1 MKKIIKITIFTLAL
15 VANVPLNCVTASA
28 AEDYEIYY
36 YDVKKAGDYVL
47 NYCDAEHDDYGL
59 PKRRMK
65 KSNNVFITL
74 DSDCTNFVSQALYYG
89 GYPMKGTPPLK
100 KSFPA
105 TTPNA
110 PNVKLT
116 TLDWYYYKFINSNT
130 GAETYEW
137 TSTWSLVDGIRNLS
151 FFPNG
156 IDDYF
161 SKSYLDD
168 TETYPGYKVD
178 PICNCSK
185 NLSYKDV
192 VELSTI
198 TDEEAK
204 KSGKHKIHRGD
215 ILQLKD
221 DKNPAAGY
229 EHSCFI
235 WCTEPEIRVSSHT
248 SNYLAKPLKDI
259 EYDFNGE
266 PRGRTY
272 RIIHTTDHAMNK
284 NPW

>member
-1 MKKIIKITIFTLAL
+1 M
-15 VANVPLNCVTASA
+15 
-28 AEDYEIYY
+28 
-36 YDVKKAGDYVL
+36 
-47 NYCDAEHDDYGL
+47 
-59 PKRRMK
+59 
-65 KSNNVFITL
+65 FITL

-89 GYPMKGTPPLK
+89 GYPMKGTPLLY
-100 KSFPA
+100 KSWP
-105 TTPNA
+105 
-110 PNVKLT
+110 LT
-116 TLDWYYYKFINSNT
+116 TLVAKNVKNTGTDWYFYKLIDFAGT
-130 GAETYEW
+130 ETFEW
-137 TSTWSLVDGIRNLS
+137 TTTWTLVDGSKNLS
-151 FFPNG
+151 FLHNG

-161 SKSYLDD
+161 S
-168 TETYPGYKVD
+168 TETVADSYPSCIVD
-178 PICNCSK
+178 PICNCSR
-185 NLSYKDV
+185 NLTYKDV

-198 TDEEAK
+198 TDEEAQ

-284 NPW
+284 NSW